1 PSLPVTLD
9 GSEMP
14 GLLMPVQ
21 YGAPST
27 SYQDDESL
35 CSSRQGLIRSQ
46 RSSTVSS
53 PEERTAL
60 RNEASYQEEHCTTIR
75 LSLKRLLIF

>member
-1 PSLPVTLD
+1 MS
-9 GSEMP
+9 
-14 GLLMPVQ
+14 GLLMPVE

-27 SYQDDESL
+27 SYQDDDFL

-53 PEERTAL
+53 TAPEERSAL
-60 RNEASYQEEHCTTIR
+60 KHTEETSHKSQFSTI
-75 LSLKRLLIF
+75 